1 MRLGFRSKLIISYA
15 AVIFLTLSLAILLF
29 WLVVQQ
35 IQNDERKQS
44 EIRLADLT
52 TNISDSLVQAAY
64 APHQQL
70 NTYRRYLDVFGQI
83 SNVRILLIDA
93 QHDVD
98 ADTDQTN
105 TQNIQGHKLNS
116 YNLIPHDSQAHSG
129 NLALNGINYIYY
141 ARPGPC
147 IGLDAPLASRQN
159 ILVAFSPA
167 NGSNPQTIQQA
178 STCRSTVTSP
188 AIDSDLILA
197 VPESSLNASWSNFLQ
212 GMVLAALTALFV
224 SIVVAFFIARSI
236 ARPLIQMT
244 KASEAIAKGD
254 YSQRLQVSGQE
265 RDEIGR
271 LGRSFN
277 NMAQEVARSQQTMR
291 DFVANV
297 SHELKT
303 PLTSI
308 QGFSQAVLDGTAD
321 DPASLQHSVEVIYT
335 EAARM
340 RRLVEE
346 LLDLSRIES
355 GQVELNWREVD
366 LTTLL
371 AQVVMRLKPLALE
384 KESELNFWLQPAL
397 TGENRL
403 TVRGDSDRL
412 EQIFTNLIDNAIKY
426 SVAGSEIYVKVAQI
440 ANPDETG
447 KSVNRNSWVAVTISN
462 SGLIIPADEIPRIFE
477 RFYKL
482 DKSRAR
488 RRGESTGLGLAIV
501 RELVEAHHGQLR
513 VESQPV
519 GQSEIIQVS
528 DYEYAADSTA
538 NSAPEGV
545 TTFSVYLPVS
555 QHLEGANLQ
564 PTTVYQK

>member
-35 IQNDERKQS
+35 IQNDERARAEK
-44 EIRLADLT
+44 RLADLT
-52 TNISDSLVQAAY
+52 SNVANVIVNAAY
-64 APHQQL
+64 RSGRQL
-70 NTYRRYLDVFGQI
+70 SIYQETLQSYAEALG
-83 SNVRILLIDA
+83 VRILLVDA
-93 QHDVD
+93 QHDID
-98 ADTDQTN
+98 ADTDQITN
-105 TQNIQGHKLNS
+105 QNIQGHKLND
-116 YNLIPHDSQAHSG
+116 YNLIPRDNQAHSG
-129 NLALNGINYIYY
+129 NLKLGDINYIYY

-147 IGLDAPLASRQN
+147 IGVNAPVAAQQN
-159 ILVAFSPA
+159 ILAAFSPP
-167 NGSNPQTIQQA
+167 NGSQRQTIQQA

-212 GMVLAALTALFV
+212 GVVLAALTALFV

-236 ARPLIQMT
+236 ARPLTQMT

-254 YSQRLQVSGQE
+254 YSQRLQVSSQG

-277 NMAQEVARSQQTMR
+277 NMAQEVARSHQTMR

-321 DPASLQHSVEVIYT
+321 DPASLHHSAEVIHT

-366 LTTLL
+366 LTALL
-371 AQVVMRLKPLALE
+371 EQVVMRLKPLALE
-384 KESELNFWLQPAL
+384 KEIVLDFRLQPAL
-397 TGENRL
+397 TGEKRL

-426 SVAGSEIYVKVAQI
+426 SPAGSEVRVKTIQTAQ
-440 ANPDETG
+440 PDEVG
-447 KSVNRNSWVAVTISN
+447 KSANRNSWIAVSISN
-462 SGLIIPADEIPRIFE
+462 DGPIIPADEIPRIFE

-513 VESQPV
+513 VESQSV
-519 GQSEIIQVS
+519 GQSEIARVS
-528 DYEYAADSTA
+528 DYEYAADSTT
-538 NSAPEGV
+538 NAPDEGV

-555 QHLEGANLQ
+555 QQLETSTLQ
-564 PTTVYQK
+564 PTATNQK